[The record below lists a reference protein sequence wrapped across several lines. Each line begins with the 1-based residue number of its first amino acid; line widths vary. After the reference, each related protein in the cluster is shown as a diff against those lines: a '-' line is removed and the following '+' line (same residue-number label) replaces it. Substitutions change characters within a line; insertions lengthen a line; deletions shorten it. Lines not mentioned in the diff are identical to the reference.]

1 MRDPYEVLGISR
13 LATAEEIKSAYRKLA
28 KRYHPDLNP
37 GDKSIESKFKEVSTA
52 YDILSDADKK
62 SRFDRGEID
71 GAGNEKPFGRRPGS
85 SGRAGAGSS
94 SGGGFGGFGFDPDDI
109 FEMFTQRSRNRAG
122 AGSTGAGSSSSGS
135 GGGANARRGSDIS
148 YTLTVDFVSAAGGAT
163 RRVTTAHGKALD
175 VNIPPGTTDGTKL
188 RLRGQG
194 QPGGDGQPSGD
205 AFIEIH
211 VEPHPHFERRG
222 NDVHLEL
229 PITLPEALLG
239 ASVTVPTIDGRVAVK
254 IPKGA
259 NTGTTLRLKGKGI
272 ATRGHGRG
280 DQYVRIAVML
290 PETVDTELA
299 NFIERWANKNPYEV
313 RSKLNNV

>member
-13 LATAEEIKSAYRKLA
+13 LATADEIKSAYRKLA

-52 YDILSDADKK
+52 HDILSDPDKK
-62 SRFDRGEID
+62 SRYDHGEID

-85 SGRAGAGSS
+85 SGKAGAS

-109 FEMFTQRSRNRAG
+109 FEMFTQRSRGRAAG
-122 AGSTGAGSSSSGS
+122 AGSTGASSGS
-135 GGGANARRGSDIS
+135 TGAGSQARRGSDVTYS
-148 YTLTVDFVSAAGGAT
+148 LSVDFVSAAAGAT
-163 RRVTTAHGKALD
+163 RRVTTAHGKSLD

-194 QPGGDGQPSGD
+194 QPGREGQPPGD

-211 VEPHPHFERRG
+211 VETHPHFERRG
-222 NDVHLEL
+222 SDIHLEL
-229 PITLPEALLG
+229 PITLPEAIMG

-259 NTGTTLRLKGKGI
+259 NSGTTLRLKGKGI
-272 ATRGHGRG
+272 AVRGQGRG
-280 DQYVRIAVML
+280 DQYVRLAIML
-290 PETVDTELA
+290 PDTIDNDLA
-299 NFIERWANKNPYEV
+299 TFMDRWSGQHPYEV
-313 RSKLNNV
+313 RSKLNNS

>member
-13 LATAEEIKSAYRKLA
+13 LATADEIKSAYRKLA

-52 YDILSDADKK
+52 HDILSDPDKK
-62 SRFDRGEID
+62 SRFDHGEID
-71 GAGNEKPFGRRPGS
+71 GAGNEKPFGRRPGT
-85 SGRAGAGSS
+85 SGKAGGGS

-109 FEMFTQRSRNRAG
+109 FEMFTQRSRNRASG
-122 AGSTGAGSSSSGS
+122 AGATGGSSTGTGST
-135 GGGANARRGSDIS
+135 ARRGSDVTYS
-148 YTLTVDFVSAAGGAT
+148 LSVDFVSAAAGAT
-163 RRVTTAHGKALD
+163 RRVTTAHGKSLD

-194 QPGGDGQPSGD
+194 QPGAENQPPGD

-211 VEPHPHFERRG
+211 VETHPHFERRG
-222 NDVHLEL
+222 SDIHLEL
-229 PITLPEALLG
+229 PITLPEAITG

-272 ATRGHGRG
+272 AVRGQGRG
-280 DQYVRIAVML
+280 DQYVRLAIML
-290 PETVDTELA
+290 PETIDTDLA
-299 NFIERWANKNPYEV
+299 NFIERWAGAHPYEV
-313 RSKLNNV
+313 RTKLNNS